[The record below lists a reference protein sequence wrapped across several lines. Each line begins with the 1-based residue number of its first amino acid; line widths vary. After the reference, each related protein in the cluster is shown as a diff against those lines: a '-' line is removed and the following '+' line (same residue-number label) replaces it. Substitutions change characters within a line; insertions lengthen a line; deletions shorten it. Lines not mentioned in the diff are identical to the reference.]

1 MYEDLVGKYEREY
14 WYRRIKSMIVQI
26 NDMSKSNH
34 DYRAILKECDQKE
47 EEFTIR
53 TYFIWEDIY
62 WKTIGKWYEG
72 LM

>member
-1 MYEDLVGKYEREY
+1 MYEDLIGKYEREY

>member
-1 MYEDLVGKYEREY
+1 MYEDLIGKYEREY

-34 DYRAILKECDQKE
+34 DYHAILKECDQKE